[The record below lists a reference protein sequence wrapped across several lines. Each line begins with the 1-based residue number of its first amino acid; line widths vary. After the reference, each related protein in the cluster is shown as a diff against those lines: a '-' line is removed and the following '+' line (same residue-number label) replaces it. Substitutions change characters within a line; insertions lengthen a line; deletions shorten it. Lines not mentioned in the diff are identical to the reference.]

1 VEPRKLTILA
11 FGQAAQFC
19 GGRHFD
25 VMIKLP
31 CSVADLRGAIA
42 ERFPLMQ
49 SNYMIAMNQTY
60 ANPNDLIEDPNVE
73 LALIPPVSGG

>member
-1 VEPRKLTILA
+1 MQRIVGGKLRTWW
-11 FGQAAQFC
+11 
-19 GGRHFD
+19 
-25 VMIKLP
+25 K
-31 CSVADLRGAIA
+31 SVTAVVLFITKWA

-60 ANPNDLIEDPNVE
+60 ANSSDLIEDPNVE